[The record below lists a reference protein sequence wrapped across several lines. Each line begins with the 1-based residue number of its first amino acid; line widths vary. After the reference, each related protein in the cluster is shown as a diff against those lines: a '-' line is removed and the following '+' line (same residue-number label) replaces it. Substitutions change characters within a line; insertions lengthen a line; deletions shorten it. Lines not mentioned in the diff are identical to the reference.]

1 MNKFLSYLL
10 WHIYYDISIMRHFEI
25 SIRSDEKYFK
35 SIYIFL
41 IPFLLNDIIDNQFKL
56 FFGFFH
62 FL

>member
-1 MNKFLSYLL
+1 
-10 WHIYYDISIMRHFEI
+10 MRHFEI
-25 SIRSDEKYFK
+25 SIRSDEKYLK